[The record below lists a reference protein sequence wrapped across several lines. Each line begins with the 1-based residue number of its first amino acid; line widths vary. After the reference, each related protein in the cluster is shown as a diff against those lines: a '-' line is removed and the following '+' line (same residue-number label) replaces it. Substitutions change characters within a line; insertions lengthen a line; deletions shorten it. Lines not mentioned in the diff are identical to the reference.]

1 MSNYLSEK
9 PQVVVEAAK
18 AKKGLHWSLEILVF
32 IAVFIVST
40 LAMVLVMVPV
50 EIVMLFTNADYQNA
64 LVANDMNAIAEASMK
79 VASSEGLTIFMLV
92 INAVMILV
100 TWLFCK
106 LFQKRKMATL
116 GFCKK
121 GAVKEYLIGLLVGFV
136 CFSAAVLLGVLSGA
150 LKVEGIS
157 SSFSIGIFV
166 LYTIGFMI
174 QGMAEEVMCRG
185 YFMVSIARR
194 YSLVAAVLINSIGF
208 AALHLGNS
216 GISVLAFINLSLFGI
231 FASLYFIRRGNIWGI
246 GAVHSIWNL
255 VQGNFYGIKVSGMEV
270 TNSFLTMTS
279 VEGKEFLN
287 GGEFGL
293 EGSIFVTLVLAVGIV
308 ILYLGK
314 NKKEV

>member
-40 LAMVLVMVPV
+40 IAMVLVMVPV

-64 LVANDMNAIAEASMK
+64 LVTNDLNAISEASMK
-79 VASSEGLTIFMLV
+79 VASSEGLTILMLV

-121 GAVKEYLIGLLVGFV
+121 GAVKEYLIGLVVGFV

-157 SSFSIGIFV
+157 PSFSIGVFV
-166 LYTIGFMI
+166 LYTIGFVI